1 MALLNKDE
9 FQKLTGIV
17 PDADFDKLEKA
28 AESMINPLT
37 GMYYELHSIG
47 EDTDINR
54 VNWFKRALALQIQYM
69 SDIGASSTYEMA
81 QKDIKS
87 VSIDGTSVST
97 GTSPTDSATNGVYN
111 LALEYLFY
119 TGLLYRGISSC

>member
-1 MALLNKDE
+1 MALLNKNE

-17 PDADFDKLEKA
+17 PDADFDKL
-28 AESMINPLT
+28 
-37 GMYYELHSIG
+37 GMYYELHSID

-54 VNWFKRALALQIQYM
+54 VNWFKKALALQIQYM

>member
-1 MALLNKDE
+1 MQLLSQKE
-9 FQKLTGIV
+9 FQELTSKSTN
-17 PDADFDKLEKA
+17 ADFDTLEKA
-28 AESMINPLT
+28 AENMINPLT
-37 GMYYELHSIG
+37 RMYYERNSID
-47 EDTDINR
+47 EDTDTNR
-54 VNWFKRALALQIQYM
+54 VNWFKKALALQIEYM
-69 SDIGASSTYEMA
+69 DDIGATSTYEMA
-81 QKDIKS
+81 QKDVKS

>member
-37 GMYYELHSIG
+37 GMYYELHSID
-47 EDTDINR
+47 EDNDINR
-54 VNWFKRALALQIQYM
+54 VNWFKKALALQIQYM

>member
-37 GMYYELHSIG
+37 GMYYELHSID

-54 VNWFKRALALQIQYM
+54 VSWFKKALALQIQYM

>member
-37 GMYYELHSIG
+37 GMYYELHSID
-47 EDTDINR
+47 EDIDINR
-54 VNWFKRALALQIQYM
+54 VNWFKKALALQIQYM

-81 QKDIKS
+81 QKDVKS

>member
-37 GMYYELHSIG
+37 GMYYELHSID
-47 EDTDINR
+47 EDADINR
-54 VNWFKRALALQIQYM
+54 VNWFKKALALQIQYM

>member
-1 MALLNKDE
+1 MALLNKNE

-37 GMYYELHSIG
+37 GMYYELHSID

-54 VNWFKRALALQIQYM
+54 VNWFQKALALQIQYM

>member
-28 AESMINPLT
+28 AEIMINPLT
-37 GMYYELHSIG
+37 GMYYELHSID

-54 VNWFKRALALQIQYM
+54 VNWFKKALALQIQYM

-81 QKDIKS
+81 QKDVKS

-97 GTSPTDSATNGVYN
+97 STSPTDSATNGVYN

>member
-1 MALLNKDE
+1 MALLNKNE
-9 FQKLTGIV
+9 FKKLTGIV

-37 GMYYELHSIG
+37 GMYYELHSID

-54 VNWFKRALALQIQYM
+54 VNWFKKALALQIQYM

>member
-1 MALLNKDE
+1 MQLLSQKE
-9 FQKLTGIV
+9 FQELTSKSTN
-17 PDADFDKLEKA
+17 ADFDALEKA
-28 AESMINPLT
+28 AEIMINPLT
-37 GMYYELHSIG
+37 GMYYELHSID

-54 VNWFKRALALQIQYM
+54 VNWFKKALALQIQYM

-81 QKDIKS
+81 QKDVKS

>member
-1 MALLNKDE
+1 MALLNKNE

-37 GMYYELHSIG
+37 GMYYELHSID

-54 VNWFKRALALQIQYM
+54 VNWFKKALALQIQYM

-119 TGLLYRGISSC
+119 TGLPYRGISSC

>member
-9 FQKLTGIV
+9 FHKLTGIV

-28 AESMINPLT
+28 AEIMINPLT
-37 GMYYELHSIG
+37 GMYYELHSID
-47 EDTDINR
+47 EDADINR
-54 VNWFKRALALQIQYM
+54 VNWFKKALALQIQYM

-81 QKDIKS
+81 QKDVKS

>member
-1 MALLNKDE
+1 MQLLSQKE
-9 FQKLTGIV
+9 FQELTSKSTN
-17 PDADFDKLEKA
+17 ADFDTLEKA
-28 AESMINPLT
+28 AENMINPLT
-37 GMYYELHSIG
+37 RMYYERNSID
-47 EDTDINR
+47 EDTDTNR
-54 VNWFKRALALQIQYM
+54 VNWFKKALALQIEYM
-69 SDIGASSTYEMA
+69 DDIGATSTYEMA

>member
-1 MALLNKDE
+1 MALLNKNE

-37 GMYYELHSIG
+37 GMYYELHSID

-54 VNWFKRALALQIQYM
+54 VNWFKKALALQIQYM

>member
-37 GMYYELHSIG
+37 GMYYELHSID

-54 VNWFKRALALQIQYM
+54 VNWFKKALALQIQYM

-119 TGLLYRGISSC
+119 TGLLYRGVSSC

>member
-28 AESMINPLT
+28 AEIMINPLT
-37 GMYYELHSIG
+37 GMYYELHSID

-54 VNWFKRALALQIQYM
+54 VNWFKKALALQIQYM

-81 QKDIKS
+81 QKDVKS

>member
-1 MALLNKDE
+1 MQLLSQKE
-9 FQKLTGIV
+9 FQELTSKSTS
-17 PDADFDKLEKA
+17 ADFDTLEKA
-28 AESMINPLT
+28 AENMINPLT
-37 GMYYELHSIG
+37 RMYYERNSID
-47 EDTDINR
+47 EDTDTNR
-54 VNWFKRALALQIQYM
+54 VNWFKKALALQIEYM
-69 SDIGASSTYEMA
+69 DDIGATSTYEMA

-119 TGLLYRGISSC
+119 TGLLYRGVSSC

>member
-28 AESMINPLT
+28 AETMINPLT
-37 GMYYELHSIG
+37 GMYYELHSID

-54 VNWFKRALALQIQYM
+54 VNWFKKALALQIQYM

>member
-28 AESMINPLT
+28 AEIMINPLT
-37 GMYYELHSIG
+37 GMYYELHSID

-54 VNWFKRALALQIQYM
+54 VNWFKKALALQIQYM

-81 QKDIKS
+81 QKDVKS

-119 TGLLYRGISSC
+119 TGLLYGGISSC

>member
-1 MALLNKDE
+1 MQLLSQKE
-9 FQKLTGIV
+9 FQELTSKSTN
-17 PDADFDKLEKA
+17 ADFDALEKA
-28 AESMINPLT
+28 AENMINPLT
-37 GMYYELHSIG
+37 GMYYELHSID

-54 VNWFKRALALQIQYM
+54 VNWLKKALALQIQYM

-81 QKDIKS
+81 QKDVKS

>member
-1 MALLNKDE
+1 MQLLSQKE
-9 FQKLTGIV
+9 FQELTNRSTN
-17 PDADFDKLEKA
+17 ADFDTLEKA
-28 AESMINPLT
+28 AENMINPLT
-37 GMYYELHSIG
+37 RMYYERNSID
-47 EDTDINR
+47 EDTDTNR
-54 VNWFKRALALQIQYM
+54 VNWFKKALALQIEYM
-69 SDIGASSTYEMA
+69 DDIGATSTYEMA

-119 TGLLYRGISSC
+119 TGLLYRGVSSC

>member
-28 AESMINPLT
+28 AEIMINPLT
-37 GMYYELHSIG
+37 GMYYELHSI
-47 EDTDINR
+47 DKDADINR
-54 VNWFKRALALQIQYM
+54 VNWFKKALALQIQYM

-81 QKDIKS
+81 QKDVKS

>member
-17 PDADFDKLEKA
+17 PDADFDKLERA

-37 GMYYELHSIG
+37 GMYYELHSID
-47 EDTDINR
+47 EDNDINR
-54 VNWFKRALALQIQYM
+54 VNWFKKALALQIQYM

>member
-1 MALLNKDE
+1 MALLNKNE

-28 AESMINPLT
+28 AEIMINPLT
-37 GMYYELHSIG
+37 GMYYELHSID

-54 VNWFKRALALQIQYM
+54 VNWFKKALALQIQYM

-81 QKDIKS
+81 QKDVKS

>member
-37 GMYYELHSIG
+37 GMYYELHSID

-54 VNWFKRALALQIQYM
+54 VNWFKKALALQIQYM

-81 QKDIKS
+81 QKDVKS

>member
-1 MALLNKDE
+1 MALLNKNE

-37 GMYYELHSIG
+37 GMYYELHSID

-54 VNWFKRALALQIQYM
+54 VNWFKKALALQIQYM

-81 QKDIKS
+81 QKDVKS

>member
-37 GMYYELHSIG
+37 RMYYELHSID

-54 VNWFKRALALQIQYM
+54 VNWFKKALALQIQYM

>member
-37 GMYYELHSIG
+37 GMYYELHSID

-54 VNWFKRALALQIQYM
+54 VNWFKKALALQIQYM
-69 SDIGASSTYEMA
+69 SDIGSSSTYEMA

>member
-17 PDADFDKLEKA
+17 PDTDFDKLEKA

-37 GMYYELHSIG
+37 GMYYELHSID

-54 VNWFKRALALQIQYM
+54 VNWFKKALALQIQYM

>member
-37 GMYYELHSIG
+37 GMYYELHSID

-54 VNWFKRALALQIQYM
+54 VNWFKKALALQIQYM

-81 QKDIKS
+81 QKDVKS

-97 GTSPTDSATNGVYN
+97 GTSPSDSATNGVYN